1 MRFSKFGETITIYKP
16 NITEPYGDTELEIS
30 EELTGCFK
38 RSLKDFWMKI
48 LETEKLSDLGKDI
61 SEFAGLYKLLKSVR
75 HQ

>member
-1 MRFSKFGETITIYKP
+1 MAILSWKFLKNSSKE
-16 NITEPYGDTELEIS
+16 
-30 EELTGCFK
+30 
-38 RSLKDFWMKI
+38 SLKDFWMKI